1 MKNNIAKLH
10 ITCILFNIE
19 QSEQKAL
26 PSADNIFKH
35 ILLNKN
41 YRILIQ
47 ISPNYVAMGEIDK
60 KSSFFPSWFRKWL
73 GAKGEMMLTMIYDI
87 IWRHYTSII

>member
-19 QSEQKAL
+19 QSEQKVL

-47 ISPNYVAMGEIDK
+47 ISPMYVAMGEIDK
-60 KSSFFPSWFRKWL
+60 KSSFFPSVVQ
-73 GAKGEMMLTMIYDI
+73 EMAWCQ
-87 IWRHYTSII
+87 IWNDANHDLWHHMA